1 MRLKSYLLQT
11 KDNKVTKACLGSTFI
26 EPGGYTTLDKGNWG
40 HWKHCNEG
48 HHVMGMRLKIAP
60 KLVSRDDTALN
71 AIRLTCTDG
80 EELVSAEQYFGDW
93 QDYTQSA
100 DRTITRVKLRSAPQ
114 LAQIQNWWHEE
125 NDGDNTAANGIRFQ
139 DGQGNNYSPGD
150 GNWGAWGEWA
160 SCPIGTVIMG
170 FRTYVMPPQG
180 SGDDTALE
188 RVQFKCSKSFIV
200 HGELSMYGSMIIM
213 LWHVSNSYTVVEFLM
228 CHVGIMSV
236 LRQSNKTVFVFTL

>member
-1 MRLKSYLLQT
+1 MPLSLQVLKVEYETKKFSYYRLK
-11 KDNKVTKACLGSTFI
+11 TKACLGATII

-40 HWKHCNEG
+40 HWDHCSEG
-48 HHVMGMRLKIAP
+48 HHVMGMNLRIEAKQG
-60 KLVSRDDTALN
+60 SGDDTALN

-80 EELVSAEQYFGDW
+80 EVLVSAEKQWGDP
-93 QDYTQSA
+93 QEYTESA
-100 DRTITRVKLRSAPQ
+100 DRTITRVQLRSAPQ
-114 LAQIQNWWHEE
+114 LPPIPQWWFEE
-125 NDGDNTAANGIRFQ
+125 KDGDNTAANGIRFQ

-170 FRTYVMPPQG
+170 FRTYVMPSQG

-200 HGELSMYGSMIIM
+200 HGELCMD
-213 LWHVSNSYTVVEFLM
+213 LHL
-228 CHVGIMSV
+228 H
-236 LRQSNKTVFVFTL
+236 